1 MKAAQK
7 KKLKAQLLE
16 RQAGLAQA
24 YRRTQEANRR
34 SGAEDGPLDLADTA
48 TELYTQEFNYSL
60 SEGERDQLLQ
70 VTQAL
75 QRLEDGDYGECQECG
90 EEISEQRLNALPWA
104 AYCISCQEKRERLA
118 ARR

>member
-7 KKLKAQLLE
+7 KKFKEQLLE
-16 RQAGLAQA
+16 RRGELVEA

-60 SEGERDQLLQ
+60 SEGDRAQLLQ
-70 VTQAL
+70 VDQAL
-75 QRLEDGDYGECQECG
+75 GRLESGEYGECQDCG
-90 EEISEQRLNALPWA
+90 EEISEPRLKALPWA
-104 AYCISCQEKRERLA
+104 AYCIGCQEKRERGG
-118 ARR
+118 RR